1 MKLVENRSS
10 KRNAPL
16 SKEEATIVGTG
27 AAAIVREFLPAFPI
41 YAATPLESLPGLA
54 ASLGIG
60 GIDIKD
66 EGHRYGLYSFKALGG
81 AYAVARLVRDHAA
94 KVLNR
99 PVAPAELLT
108 DEVKKVAAQL
118 TVCCATDGNHGR
130 SVAAGAQMFGCNCV
144 IFLHSGVSEGREKAI
159 ASFGAEIRRTAGNYD
174 QSVAEASETA
184 DREGW
189 TTVSDFAWEG
199 YTEIPGMVMQGYS
212 LMLEEISAQAKHAYT
227 HIFVQ
232 GGVGGLAAAV
242 AGHFLDREGAARP
255 KLIVVEPAKANCLQ
269 VSAEADRRTSIEAGD
284 ATVMA
289 MLECYEPSLTAWGI
303 LEKSADFYLDLDD
316 GHAVDALQRLARPVG
331 GDKALRIGESGVA
344 GVAGLIVAANDKSIR
359 QKLGLDG
366 SARVLLIG
374 TEGATDPELYEALLN
389 NKPLASASHTVPA

>member
-1 MKLVENRSS
+1 
-10 KRNAPL
+10 
-16 SKEEATIVGTG
+16 
-27 AAAIVREFLPAFPI
+27 
-41 YAATPLESLPGLA
+41 
-54 ASLGIG
+54 
-60 GIDIKD
+60 
-66 EGHRYGLYSFKALGG
+66 
-81 AYAVARLVRDHAA
+81 VRDHAA

-99 PVAPAELLT
+99 SVEPAELLT

-212 LMLEEISAQAKHAYT
+212 LMLDEISAQAKHAYT

-269 VSAEADRRTSIEAGD
+269 VSAEADRRISIEAGD

-289 MLECYEPSLTAWGI
+289 MLECYEPSLTAWDI
-303 LEKSADFYLDLDD
+303 LEKSADFYLDLED
-316 GHAVDALQRLARPVG
+316 GYAVDALQRLARPVG

-344 GVAGLIVAANDKSIR
+344 GVAGLIAAANDQSIR
-359 QKLGLDG
+359 QKLGLDA
-366 SARVLLIG
+366 STRVLLIG

-389 NKPLASASHTVPA
+389 NKPLAAACHTVPA